1 MTKPLTRLPILVGE
15 IKQSLHELSG
25 LEPDAMDEQAT
36 FLELGFDS
44 LFLSQAVIQFNQK
57 FKLDLSFRML
67 FEDAPTIAA
76 LSEYVD
82 GAIPADMFQPKVEV
96 VKTVENQPLSFEN
109 SQNANGVSNGQMQ
122 LPDLTSRHSTGQNLS
137 NLSPTPAIQQIIQQ
151 QLQIMQQQLA
161 MLQGGAVTSRAVS
174 TSSANSSEHISC
186 GIRCNPEFSEV
197 ETELYNPAAPGSRLG
212 EVAPALAGSL
222 PKGIEGLHFHT
233 LCESSSYDLEKTLA
247 AFEKNFG
254 HLLPQV
260 KWVNMGGGHL
270 MTRKGYDTAHL
281 IEILKKFKAKWGVDV
296 ILEPGSAIAWETGV
310 LVSTVLDIHESRGVK
325 TAICDISFTCHMP
338 DTLEMPYRPRITG
351 ASSEPVPG
359 KPAYRIGGVSCL
371 AGDYHSEYS
380 FDRELQVG
388 DRLIFEDMIHY
399 TMVKTTMFNG
409 VRHPDICILRE
420 SGELE
425 VVRRFGYED
434 YKGRLS

>member
-1 MTKPLTRLPILVGE
+1 MNTDFTKTPSPAFILEERLLRQNLELIASVQKAAGVEIILALKGFSMWSVFPFV
-15 IKQSLHELSG
+15 KKYLSG
-25 LEPDAMDEQAT
+25 AT
-36 FLELGFDS
+36 ASS
-44 LFLSQAVIQFNQK
+44 LNEARLIYEEMGCKAHTYCV
-57 FKLDLSFRML
+57 
-67 FEDAPTIAA
+67 A
-76 LSEYVD
+76 Y
-82 GAIPADMFQPKVEV
+82 
-96 VKTVENQPLSFEN
+96 
-109 SQNANGVSNGQMQ
+109 
-122 LPDLTSRHSTGQNLS
+122 LPDEFEEIMRYSSHLVFNSVAQYQRYR
-137 NLSPTPAIQQIIQQ
+137 PQIE
-151 QLQIMQQQLA
+151 
-161 MLQGGAVTSRAVS
+161 RAVS

-380 FDRELQVG
+380 SARKLQVG